1 MVTQPSKKFWA
12 SFFLFFKCFRI
23 CWSFDFRSVFSQ
35 THSLILGMLCVVWDW
50 KKRGDDRIHW
60 SVNPLISTSD
70 DVKQWIPTG
79 SDRLLHPT
87 HPHLIIISFFH
98 IYSHDFLPCFFWFF
112 LMNVE
117 GFFVK
122 LIKGKMFLLF
132 LWVLA
137 IEFGRGKW
145 WISWSNG

>member
-1 MVTQPSKKFWA
+1 MLVPAFSSNASSGSYCNDENLVLCTKDSLRSWSVMVTQPSKKFWA

-23 CWSFDFRSVFSQ
+23 CWSFDFRSVFSK

-79 SDRLLHPT
+79 SDRLDLPLLSNI
-87 HPHLIIISFFH
+87 PHIHISLLFLSDTF
-98 IYSHDFLPCFFWFF
+98 SHDFFSNFF
-112 LMNVE
+112 
-117 GFFVK
+117 
-122 LIKGKMFLLF
+122 
-132 LWVLA
+132 
-137 IEFGRGKW
+137 
-145 WISWSNG
+145 